1 MHRFIVFCHIHLQIY
16 KWTFICF
23 SVKYQYHIIS
33 RVMEGKIGVTS
44 ADKIIEEIGGCGRFQ
59 WRLSALIHAMKTV
72 VAFCMVASVIMSKK
86 PTAWW
91 CRTPYVVN
99 ATGIIVDATASCA
112 SRPNATNCFLKTC
125 RPGNASNC
133 ETYEYDNSPSTLVTE
148 VSATLIVSLPMLW

>member
-1 MHRFIVFCHIHLQIY
+1 
-16 KWTFICF
+16 
-23 SVKYQYHIIS
+23 
-33 RVMEGKIGVTS
+33 MEGKIGVTS

-91 CRTPYVVN
+91 CRTPYDLN
-99 ATGIIVDATASCA
+99 ATGLIVDVTASCA

-133 ETYEYDNSPSTLVTE
+133 EAYEYDNSPSTLVTE
-148 VSATLIVSLPMLW
+148 VSAMLIVFFTNALINV